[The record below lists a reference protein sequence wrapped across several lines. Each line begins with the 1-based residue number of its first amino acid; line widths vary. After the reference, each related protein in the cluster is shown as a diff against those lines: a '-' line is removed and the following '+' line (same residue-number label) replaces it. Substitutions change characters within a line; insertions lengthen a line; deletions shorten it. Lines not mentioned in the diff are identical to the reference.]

1 MTENRKS
8 PKKFNLGL
16 GKTILQYLVFI
27 ALAVGLYF
35 VIAGLGEQDIPT
47 NRAWIAALLIA
58 GLIIIPVV
66 HSLTELGITKTGVS
80 AKFEHTQQE
89 YSELVS
95 EYENVDESV
104 SEQAIKEIAKAT
116 SIEDM
121 QTSLENVR
129 LMNTSKNMQTV
140 KDAISET
147 KKVFVR
153 YKALNDTVA
162 RIFYLIPLDIKQGT
176 TPNTIYRDYLMVYD
190 EKDQE
195 PKTLRW
201 DRILKIEKSEEDFE
215 PGNIPDIQELAKNF
229 KFVREWGIH

>member
-8 PKKFNLGL
+8 PKKFNLGPW
-16 GKTILQYLVFI
+16 KTLLQFLVF
-27 ALAVGLYF
+27 AVLAVGLYF
-35 VIAGLGEQDIPT
+35 VVAGLGEQDIPT
-47 NRAWIAALLIA
+47 NRAWLAALLIA

-80 AKFEHTQQE
+80 AKFEHVQQE

-121 QTSLENVR
+121 ETSLENVR
-129 LMNTSKNMQTV
+129 LMNTTKNMQTV
-140 KDAISET
+140 KDAIDET

-153 YKALNDTVA
+153 YKALNDNVA
-162 RIFYLIPLDIKQGT
+162 RIYFLIPLDIKQGA
-176 TPNTIYRDYLMVYD
+176 TPNTIYRDYLMVFD
-190 EKDQE
+190 EADQA
-195 PKTLRW
+195 PKTFRW
-201 DRILKIEKSEEDFE
+201 DRILKIEMSEEDFDPRE
-215 PGNIPDIQELAKNF
+215 IPDIKELAKNF
-229 KFVREWGIH
+229 KYLREWGIQ